1 MRLIFSSLPA
11 PFDWAPVLEE
21 PVELAAPLVPP
32 VVDVAVGVSG
42 DMDETAELDTADV
55 DTECTTVRDV
65 RSERSFWRRKLRR
78 RQRSDALARCHARR
92 GRMLIG
98 GYASNASSVL
108 IMYNIYI
115 IVI

>member
-1 MRLIFSSLPA
+1 M
-11 PFDWAPVLEE
+11 LEE
-21 PVELAAPLVPP
+21 PVELVAPLPP

-42 DMDETAELDTADV
+42 DIDETAELDTADV

-78 RQRSDALARCHARR
+78 RQRRDALARCHARR

-108 IMYNIYI
+108 ISI
-115 IVI
+115 